1 MINQRF
7 HMGLPTEKLSQEE
20 MTLLFK
26 GVRSGDTACREKII
40 VYNLRLVAFLAW
52 RYIRLNL
59 EYDDLFSVGAI
70 GLIKA
75 VDTYDI
81 DQGRPFSVYANRCI
95 ANEMLTLRRLES
107 QQVRYE
113 FFDDVFP
120 LGLEFSEYA
129 DMTSG
134 EDDILDGIIRDE
146 KRGAGG

>member
-26 GVRSGDTACREKII
+26 GARSGDNACREKII

-75 VDTYDI
+75 VDTYDV

-95 ANEMLTLRRLES
+95 QTRC
-107 QQVRYE
+107 
-113 FFDDVFP
+113 
-120 LGLEFSEYA
+120 
-129 DMTSG
+129 
-134 EDDILDGIIRDE
+134 
-146 KRGAGG
+146 